1 MSVRGGFILLAALAL
16 ASCDESGNQIPMV
29 TVQMHFD
36 RPTNFFDAPFPSDD
50 LMNANGTVNV
60 TAFPNPSLVPLVDLA
75 KQMVDGQAKGF
86 ASEGGI
92 FFTTT
97 DAIDP
102 TRLPTMAQSIT
113 SSSSVMLVNVTK
125 SSIDYL
131 KPVPLEVTFTT
142 DGGPFGAPNLLGM
155 LPLQGTPLHPGE
167 TYAAVVRLEAGVTQS
182 AEMAQITANHAP
194 AGMNAAVLAEYQNAL
209 TALSSMKISGADIAG
224 LAVFTT
230 ADPTADFAG
239 VQKAMLTAPLPTPT
253 APFHQTD
260 LFPTFCVYSTTIEM
274 PDYQSGT
281 PPFSDTGGAW
291 AYDAS
296 GNPILQRT
304 ELANFVVTI
313 PRAPMPAAGYPMT
326 IFIRTG
332 GGGDR
337 PLVDRGP
344 QAVTNGPAIAPGT
357 GPALYFANVGFA
369 GASVDGPLG
378 GLRNTTNGNEDFLI
392 FNVFNPPALRDSIR
406 ESAVELVLFTHIVMA
421 TTLDVSDCPSAG
433 TNGTGGL
440 AKFDADN
447 FALMGHSMGSTIS
460 PLTFANEPILRTLIL
475 SGAGAS
481 WIENVIYKLQ
491 PLAVKPDI
499 ELLLGYAPLHRSLT
513 ETDPVLTL
521 FQWAEEPADP
531 LVYTRKFGARADDAP
546 TTPRDILMEQGIVD
560 HYIMP
565 PIANA
570 TSLSLGLDL
579 AGTPLDATTPEIE
592 SLPSLESELVYS
604 GGRQITLPVTWTQ
617 SYPQDSKTAV
627 VIQHPSDGI
636 EDGHEIVFQ
645 TDPPKRE
652 YRCFLLSSLTGT
664 PRVPAP
670 GDVLGPCQ

>member
-1 MSVRGGFILLAALAL
+1 VIGAIVVASAA
-16 ASCDESGNQIPMV
+16 CDESGNQIPTN

-36 RPTNFFDAPFPSDD
+36 RPNTFFDAPFPSDD
-50 LMNANGTVNV
+50 LIKSDGTIDIS
-60 TAFPNPSLVPLVDLA
+60 AFPNPQVVPLVDLA
-75 KQMVDGQAKGF
+75 KQMIDGQAKGF

-97 DAIDP
+97 GTIDLLQ
-102 TRLPTMAQSIT
+102 LPTMAQSIT
-113 SSSSVMLVNVTK
+113 ASSSVMLVNVTK
-125 SSIDYL
+125 TSPDYL
-131 KPVPLEVTFTT
+131 KPVPIEVTFTV

-155 LPLQGTPLHPGE
+155 LPLQGAPLRPNE
-167 TYAAVVRLEAGVTQS
+167 TYAAVVRTEAGVSQS
-182 AEMAQITANHAP
+182 SEMAQIIANHAP
-194 AGMNAAVLAEYQNAL
+194 TNMSAAVLAEDQS
-209 TALSSMKISGADIAG
+209 ALSALASIDIPNSDVAG

-230 ADPTADFAG
+230 ADPTADFSA
-239 VQKAMLTAPLPTPT
+239 VQNAMLAAPLPTPT

-260 LFPTFCVYSTTIEM
+260 LFDNFCVYSTTIGM

-281 PPFSDTGGAW
+281 PPFSDTGGNW

-304 ELANFVVTI
+304 EPSNFVVTI
-313 PRAPMPAAGYPMT
+313 PRSPMPAAGYPMT

-344 QAVTNGPAIAPGT
+344 QAVTNGPPIAPGT
-357 GPALYFANVGFA
+357 GPALYFAMSGFA

-392 FNVFNPPALRDSIR
+392 FNIFNPPALRDSIR
-406 ESAVELVLFTHIVMA
+406 ESAVELVLFTHIMMA
-421 TTLDVSDCPSAG
+421 TTLDVSDCAG
-433 TNGTGGL
+433 AGLNGAGGI
-440 AKFDADN
+440 ASFDATH
-447 FALMGHSMGSTIS
+447 FGLMGHSMGATIA
-460 PLTFANEPILRTLIL
+460 PLVVANEPKLSTLVL

-491 PLAVKPDI
+491 PLAVKPDM
-499 ELLLGYAPLHRSLT
+499 ETLLGYAPLHRSLT

-531 LVYTRKFGARADDAP
+531 LVYTRKFGAKPDASA
-546 TTPRDILMEQGIVD
+546 TPRNILMEQGIVD

-579 AGTPLDATTPEIE
+579 AGQPLDATTPEIA

-604 GGRQITLPVTWTQ
+604 GGIQIPLPVTSTQ
-617 SYPQDSKTAV
+617 SHEQSATTAV
-627 VIQHPSDGI
+627 VIQHPADGI

-670 GDVLGPCQ
+670 GDVLGPCE